1 MGVKGQFTIE
11 EILEKGL
18 ENFSIIDVR
27 SPGEFKEDHIPN
39 AINIP
44 LLDDEERKEIGII
57 YKHIGPE
64 KAKLRGVEIVSPKL
78 PEFIKAIHQIYKKNK
93 PVVIYCWRGGLR
105 SEAFVTFAR
114 LAGISVS
121 KLMGGYK
128 SFRKFVSK
136 YFENIDKNIT
146 FITLFGPTC
155 SGKTEILESINQKG
169 YPVVN
174 FEKCARHKGSV
185 FGHIGE
191 EDYPYI
197 TQKKFESE
205 IFFSMFKNKSNLYF
219 VEGESKKIGKVTIPN
234 SLFDKIKNAYKV
246 YIDADINFR
255 VKFAIET
262 YKPQLYE
269 KDIYESLK
277 KIQRYLNK
285 KTFEKLITFLNQKN
299 FEDFTKEIMLNYY
312 DPLYKNGIKERIDY
326 QIKLSNIEDA
336 ADELIKLY
344 KKINNFDSVA

>member
-1 MGVKGQFTIE
+1 MGVKGQLTIE

-27 SPGEFKEDHIPN
+27 SPGEFREDHIPN

-57 YKHIGPE
+57 YKNIGPD
-64 KAKLRGVEIVSPKL
+64 KAKLRGVEVVSPKL
-78 PEFIKAIHQIYKKNK
+78 PEFIKAIHQIYQIKK

-105 SEAFVTFAR
+105 SEASVTFAR

-121 KLMGGYK
+121 KLIGGYK
-128 SFRKFVSK
+128 SYRKFVSE
-136 YFENIDKNIT
+136 YFANMDESIK

-155 SGKTEILESINQKG
+155 SGKTEILECIAQKG
-169 YPVVN
+169 FPVIN

-191 EDYPYI
+191 DDYPYI

-205 IFFSMFKNKSNLYF
+205 VFYSMYKNKSNLYF

-234 SLFDKIKNAYKV
+234 SLFKKIKHAYKV
-246 YIDADINFR
+246 YIDADISFR

-269 KDIYESLK
+269 KDIHGSLQNIK
-277 KIQRYLNK
+277 RYLDK
-285 KTFEKLITFLNQKN
+285 KTFDKLTSFLNQKN
-299 FEDFTKEIMLNYY
+299 FEDFTKEIMLTYY
-312 DPLYKNGIKERIDY
+312 DPLYKNGIKENIDY
-326 QIKLSNIEDA
+326 QIKLSNIEDTA
-336 ADELIKLY
+336 NELTKLY
-344 KKINNFDSVA
+344 KEINNFDSVA

>member
-1 MGVKGQFTIE
+1 MGVKGQLTID

-18 ENFSIIDVR
+18 DNFSLIDVR
-27 SPGEFKEDHIPN
+27 SPGEFLEDHIPN

-44 LLDDEERKEIGII
+44 LLDNEERKEIGII
-57 YKHIGPE
+57 YKNEGPD

-78 PEFIKAIHQIYKKNK
+78 PEFIKTIHKVYQLKK

-105 SEAFVTFAR
+105 SEASVTFAR

-121 KLMGGYK
+121 KLVGGYK
-128 SFRKFVSK
+128 SFRKFVSE
-136 YFENIDKNIT
+136 YFINIDENIK

-155 SGKTEILESINQKG
+155 SGKTEILKCISQKG
-169 YPVVN
+169 YPVIN
-174 FEKCARHKGSV
+174 FEECARHKGSA

-191 EDYPYI
+191 DGYPFI

-205 IFFSMFKNKSNLYF
+205 IFYSMYNNKSNLYF

-234 SLFDKIKNAYKV
+234 SLFDKIKSAYKI

-255 VKFAIET
+255 VNFAIET

-269 KDIYESLK
+269 KEILNSLQNIK
-277 KIQRYLNK
+277 RYLEK
-285 KTFEKLITFLNQKN
+285 KTFENLTSFLNQKN
-299 FEDFTKEIMLNYY
+299 FEAFTKEIMINYY
-312 DPLYKNGIKERIDY
+312 DPLYKNGIKENFDY
-326 QIKLSNIEDA
+326 QIKLSNIEGTA
-336 ADELIKLY
+336 NELIKLY
-344 KKINNFDSVA
+344 KEINNFHSVA